1 MHPCGPDVLTS
12 NAEWSPFVRRRGFT
26 RHSAKMNEQKLTSLH
41 PPFVHPAE
49 RALADLFDRHGIRWR
64 YEPHVFELDRDA
76 DGRTT
81 KAFRP
86 DFYLPD
92 LDMYVECTMM
102 KQSLTPRKSRKARA
116 AAAKHGIVVVLFY
129 RRDLERLSEQHGL
142 RLDEAA

>member
-1 MHPCGPDVLTS
+1 
-12 NAEWSPFVRRRGFT
+12 
-26 RHSAKMNEQKLTSLH
+26 MNENDVPALPSR
-41 PPFVHPAE
+41 FAHPAE

-64 YEPHVFELDRDA
+64 YEPHVFELVCDA

-86 DFYLPD
+86 DFFLPD
-92 LDMYVECTMM
+92 LDIYVECTMM
-102 KQSLTPRKSRKARA
+102 KQSLTTRKSRKARA

-142 RLDEAA
+142 CLDEAA